1 MTDAEMIKELSGSI
15 RLLLRFIAD
24 HSLRIETCR
33 VVMRA
38 HGVTAE
44 EFAEAHATLKRRW
57 EAQGDVLVEP
67 ITERMTAE
75 QLHRLLELP
84 RYKYKT
90 VIGPGA
96 GKYLSL
102 PSKG

>member
-15 RLLLRFIAD
+15 RLMLRFIAD

-38 HGVTAE
+38 HGVTAD

-57 EAQGDVLVEP
+57 DAQGDVLVEP
-67 ITERMTAE
+67 ITERLTAE
-75 QLHRLLELP
+75 QLRRLLELHEG
-84 RYKYKT
+84 
-90 VIGPGA
+90 INQ
-96 GKYLSL
+96 
-102 PSKG
+102 